1 MRNFSTCVQY
11 TGKRTKNTRE
21 VIQAVLKDLSEQVIF
36 KLTNKSSNKNIQR
49 FSGKHFRYDCQ
60 YIFSKEHSKY
70 YTHHFT
76 NSSLSFSDWMNFKM
90 GKILLIL
97 QFYH

>member
-49 FSGKHFRYDCQ
+49 FRGKHFRYNCQ
-60 YIFSKEHSKY
+60 YIFPKSILNIMPSILP
-70 YTHHFT
+70 TQVCHFQI
-76 NSSLSFSDWMNFKM
+76 
-90 GKILLIL
+90 G
-97 QFYH
+97 